1 MPLLRKLTR
10 TPLAPKPL
18 TCPYCYERFPIRD
31 ILFRCNTRMSRTGR
45 RCVAK
50 TDGILEERTG
60 NRRELGPVFSADGR
74 KTTAVCPDCASE
86 TRYRVC
92 PVCHSQLP
100 TQFGLV
106 DNLLIAMVGSKD
118 SGKTVYMTVLLHEVM
133 NRIGARLD
141 ASLLAAD
148 EHTLSRFR
156 LNYEE
161 SLYAERRLPTTTT
174 SAGTRDGRVDPLVF
188 RFSVRRNGPI
198 RQAPVHTLLSF
209 FDAAGEDLVS
219 QESVD
224 LNTRYLANADGVLL
238 LLDPLQ
244 MPGARQSAAPD
255 TRLPGV
261 GARYDTSVGVLTRI
275 TDMLLSQPGLLNRGL
290 IDVPVAVVFPKL
302 DAFRHRLR
310 RGSPLTVEPPAGPRF
325 DVADSLDVHTEMMG
339 LLRDWDG
346 VQIDQVMANNYR
358 RYRYF
363 GVSALGANPT
373 SDAEVAQTGI
383 QPYRVA
389 DPFVWLL
396 SELGAVGREGRG

>member
-1 MPLLRKLTR
+1 MRMSLPSKLPTKLPSKR
-10 TPLAPKPL
+10 LI
-18 TCPYCYERFPIRD
+18 CPYCYEQFPIRD
-31 ILFRCNTRMSRTGR
+31 ILFRCNTRTGRTGR
-45 RCVAK
+45 RCTAK
-50 TDGILEERTG
+50 TDGILEDRTG
-60 NRRELGPVFSADGR
+60 NGRELGPVFAGDGR
-74 KTTAVCPDCASE
+74 QTTASCPDCTSE

-106 DNLLIAMVGSKD
+106 DNLLIAMVGSKE

-133 NRIGARLD
+133 NRVGARLD
-141 ASLLAAD
+141 ASLMAGD

-156 LNYEE
+156 RNYEDN
-161 SLYAERRLPTTTT
+161 LYTDHRLPTATA
-174 SAGTRDGRVDPLVF
+174 SASTKDNRVDPLVF
-188 RFSVRRNGPI
+188 RLSISAQGPLRR
-198 RQAPVHTLLSF
+198 APVHTLLSF
-209 FDAAGEDLVS
+209 FDAAGEDLTS

-244 MPGARQSAAPD
+244 MPGARLAAAPG
-255 TRLPGV
+255 TRMPS
-261 GARYDTSVGVLTRI
+261 AQYDTSVGVLTRI
-275 TDMLLSQPGLLNRGL
+275 TDMLLSQPGAARKGR
-290 IDVPVAVVFPKL
+290 IDVPVAVVFPKM

-310 RGSPLTVEPPAGPRF
+310 RGSPLSVDPPAGEKF
-325 DVADSLDVHTEMMG
+325 DVADSLDVHTEMAG

-346 VQIDQVMANNYR
+346 VQVDQLMRNTYR

-373 SDAEVAQTGI
+373 PDAEVAATGI

-389 DPFVWLL
+389 DPFIWLL
-396 SELGAVGREGRG
+396 SEFGAVGREGSG